1 MKATDWHLRTVSQD
15 HLGRFGLEREER
27 VSMLTSDAIPS
38 QTRTSAVNDVVS
50 YEIILLYRVP
60 VLTSALATKVS

>member
-1 MKATDWHLRTVSQD
+1 
-15 HLGRFGLEREER
+15 
-27 VSMLTSDAIPS
+27 MLTSDAIPS
-38 QTRTSAVNDVVS
+38 QTRTSAVNDVFS